1 MEKTKLGFT
10 FSYYKGNGHNGQP
23 EYAHPMFRFYSVS
36 DYKYS
41 EEWSR
46 SDTEL
51 LEISSQTDRER
62 GHSIFKSYGLS
73 ANHAQITNQTVKI
86 MNAILKADKGYW
98 NPNRKVVRAIKVL
111 KAERLIYDEESH
123 MLIPYA
129 FRKNADLWIQAFKQG
144 LRLNK

>member
-1 MEKTKLGFT
+1 MEKQKLGFT
-10 FSYYKGNGHNGQP
+10 FYYNKGNGHNGQP
-23 EYAHPMFRFYSVS
+23 EYAHPMFRFYSVN

-73 ANHAQITNQTVKI
+73 ANHAQITDQTIKI

-98 NPNRKVVRAIKVL
+98 NPNRKVIRAIKNL
-111 KAERLIYDEESH
+111 KIERLAYDKESR
-123 MLIPYA
+123 MLIPYS
-129 FRKNADLWIQAFKQG
+129 FRKNATLWIQAFKKG
-144 LRLNK
+144 LRLAK